1 MSEWF
6 KLLPLE
12 IKEMP
17 ESEIIEPD
25 REPGPH
31 DQIVLDSEISLELK
45 KLYTLAIKLQEEAE
59 KAQLAARYCRDP
71 QNKQRLEEQA
81 NEYFGKANCLGM
93 IFWVSLRDETH
104 LWGEQMSQVRKGWK
118 VVRTDPPPFPLLPW
132 KQFFGD

>member
-93 IFWVSLRDETH
+93 IFWVSLRDENSS
-104 LWGEQMSQVRKGWK
+104 LGSANEPG
-118 VVRTDPPPFPLLPW
+118 P
-132 KQFFGD
+132 

>member
-104 LWGEQMSQVRKGWK
+104 LWGQQMSQVRKGWK
-118 VVRTDPPPFPLLPW
+118 VGRTDPPPFPLLPW

>member
-1 MSEWF
+1 MSEWY

-12 IKEMP
+12 VREMP

-25 REPGPH
+25 REPGYH
-31 DQIVLDSEISLELK
+31 DHVVLEGEISLELK
-45 KLYTLAIKLQEEAE
+45 RLYTLAIKVQEEAE

-81 NEYFGKANCLGM
+81 NEYFGKANCLGL
-93 IFWVSLRDETH
+93 IFWISLRDETH
-104 LWGEQMSQVRKGWK
+104 LWGQPMSQVCKGWK